1 MATVPAAGAPQ
12 GCDCH
17 VSLWKDNKPERNS
30 GVSVVTRC
38 KKPVPARSESSLFT
52 LRATSGR
59 CLSAGTTLSCRRTV
73 AVASLSLLDAIPVST
88 PLLSLGLVRKLTIF
102 LQEATWH
109 LHLSFLPTAQ
119 VETRKTAW
127 KMCRVG
133 RESGHAGGQSQKAK
147 RSSRAGIM
155 NQNQGG

>member
-59 CLSAGTTLSCRRTV
+59 CLSAGTTMSCRRTV

-88 PLLSLGLVRKLTIF
+88 PLLSLRLVRKLTIF

-109 LHLSFLPTAQ
+109 LHLSFLPTAH
-119 VETRKTAW
+119 VETQQD
-127 KMCRVG
+127 CLENVG